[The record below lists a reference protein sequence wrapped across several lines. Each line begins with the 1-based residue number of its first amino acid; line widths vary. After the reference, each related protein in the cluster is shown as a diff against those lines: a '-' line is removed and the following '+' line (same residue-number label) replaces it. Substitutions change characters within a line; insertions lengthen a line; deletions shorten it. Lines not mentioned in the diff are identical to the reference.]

1 MLGLNLLPGF
11 TNPLNIDN
19 GLYKSLLEL
28 ATAKIKMPN
37 FSIRSAKNIGI
48 LEFSETYYR
57 NLINLVGKLF
67 INEIIS
73 LNDFIF
79 HSLGSMNIADATY
92 IKREGKK
99 IHGAKKIKNYVN
111 GVYETLQDVLFIV
124 NRIYGLVFITDF
136 RIINHNKKHLTKPE
150 EIEGMIKSGEFKN
163 TWFIFFFCLKS
174 KLILEEARKTATKVV
189 TRLGSN
195 FVVVCFG
202 IKIRKEDTLSN
213 KKPIE
218 RTIGGK
224 KYIIYQI
231 KRCVWG
237 KVVGNLFLVKGEG
250 YDDFIPLFTTSLKSK
265 PETIIIKYKERAQ
278 IEQTNKELKSDLNV
292 EGNYYR
298 KKESNHGYIFLVS
311 LVHNIIQHI
320 RLYFGNIKEMSF
332 KDILNA
338 VSMYLLWK
346 TPPECVFEISE
357 IVKDLSMDAEF
368 S

>member
-111 GVYETLQDVLFIV
+111 GVY
-124 NRIYGLVFITDF
+124 
-136 RIINHNKKHLTKPE
+136 
-150 EIEGMIKSGEFKN
+150 
-163 TWFIFFFCLKS
+163 
-174 KLILEEARKTATKVV
+174 
-189 TRLGSN
+189 
-195 FVVVCFG
+195 
-202 IKIRKEDTLSN
+202 
-213 KKPIE
+213 
-218 RTIGGK
+218 
-224 KYIIYQI
+224 
-231 KRCVWG
+231 
-237 KVVGNLFLVKGEG
+237 
-250 YDDFIPLFTTSLKSK
+250 
-265 PETIIIKYKERAQ
+265 
-278 IEQTNKELKSDLNV
+278 
-292 EGNYYR
+292 
-298 KKESNHGYIFLVS
+298 
-311 LVHNIIQHI
+311 
-320 RLYFGNIKEMSF
+320 
-332 KDILNA
+332 
-338 VSMYLLWK
+338 
-346 TPPECVFEISE
+346 
-357 IVKDLSMDAEF
+357 
-368 S
+368 